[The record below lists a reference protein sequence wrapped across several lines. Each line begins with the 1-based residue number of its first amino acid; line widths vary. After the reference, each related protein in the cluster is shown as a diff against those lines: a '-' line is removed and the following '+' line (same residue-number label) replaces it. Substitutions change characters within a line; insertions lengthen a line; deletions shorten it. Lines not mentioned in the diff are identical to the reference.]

1 MKFAFTLLLMALV
14 APERGRA
21 TEIAIPDYGQSVY
34 WTQGTLSP
42 LTQAPIAQA
51 PQGVANTQSGQAVDV
66 FLVHPTTTRSA
77 TAFNHDPLELMGSKW
92 TDESAVQRQH
102 EASALA
108 YGNVERA
115 FDWYLAHENKGR
127 PFILTGH
134 SEGAA
139 HVASLLASIQ

>member
-21 TEIAIPDYGQSVY
+21 AEIAIPDYGQSVY
-34 WTQGTLSP
+34 WTQGALAP
-42 LTQAPIAQA
+42 LTQAP
-51 PQGVANTQSGQAVDV
+51 QGMANTQSGQAVDV

-77 TAFNHDPLELMGSKW
+77 TAFNPDPLDLMGSKW

-102 EASALA
+102 QANALA
-108 YGNVERA
+108 YGNVARA

-127 PFILTGH
+127 PLILAGH